1 MSIKGV
7 VEAIR
12 WQFVKLINMFLKL
25 QTIHWMPQENID
37 LAETFDKYNNDEF
50 FFVQIGANDGITG
63 DSLRKY
69 IEKYEWRGILVE
81 PVPYVFK
88 RLMDNYKGFQNL
100 HFENAAVSSITGHSK
115 FYSVNEYDLDNNN
128 LFEKYDAYKIDQL
141 SSFDLKTVMKHSYMH
156 PNFEKLITEVD
167 IPTISFDDLINKYK
181 VHKID
186 LLQIDCEGYDFEIL
200 NAIDLTKVAPAI
212 IIFEHQHINLNDYKK
227 LINKT
232 KQHGYKNHRI
242 KWDTVS
248 IKM

>member
-25 QTIHWMPQENID
+25 QTIHWMPQENIN
-37 LAETFDKYNNDEF
+37 LSETFDKYNNDEF
-50 FFVQIGANDGITG
+50 YFVQIGANDGITG

-100 HFENAAVSSITGHSK
+100 HFENAAVSSKTGHSK

-167 IPTISFDDLINKYK
+167 IPTISFDDLINKCK
-181 VHKID
+181 VH
-186 LLQIDCEGYDFEIL
+186 
-200 NAIDLTKVAPAI
+200 
-212 IIFEHQHINLNDYKK
+212 
-227 LINKT
+227 
-232 KQHGYKNHRI
+232 
-242 KWDTVS
+242 
-248 IKM
+248 